1 MWINLQKML
10 KVNENDCTL
19 GMKQN
24 IVRFWDKKNRRTELF
39 IEVAAATKNDISQTR
54 YVSGQSCTRPRGY
67 KTITQKAIRGLS
79 TQLRLN
85 PLTNWM

>member
-54 YVSGQSCTRPRGY
+54 
-67 KTITQKAIRGLS
+67 
-79 TQLRLN
+79 
-85 PLTNWM
+85 